1 MNQEKVQPNG
11 LSRREFL
18 KKTGAAGL
26 GFYVAGALLRSQSAF
41 ASDMPTDLLDAVAK
55 EDGKLNIFNWSY
67 YIAEDPVTDKDYGV
81 DLTDVTPT
89 IEKFQQEFNISVTY
103 DTFESQEEMLAKVR
117 PGGSGYDVVVFTNYY
132 VPQAKGLKLIQPL
145 DRSWL
150 TNAENLLSRF
160 QGPPF
165 GPDPEFVVP
174 YLWGVTGYAYNQGA
188 VHGDSRV
195 GHWSLLFRG
204 NEYKNKM
211 TMLDS
216 VFIDGVNAALAHLG
230 FSINERSR
238 VPLLAAGDVLMEQKP
253 LLQAYTS
260 GTVRDQL
267 ATGDVLIAQLWTGDA
282 LAAQQQNAA
291 IQFAFPNEGS
301 DVWVDSMSV
310 LAESKR
316 PATAHLWMNY
326 ILRPRVAAGIATW
339 VAYATP
345 NNAALDFIPEAQ
357 RTSTV
362 IYPSDD
368 DLKNYALFVLPEG
381 DALALR
387 QQIADELLG

>member
-1 MNQEKVQPNG
+1 MNQEKSQPNG

-18 KKTGAAGL
+18 KRTGAAGL
-26 GFYVAGALLRSQSAF
+26 ALYVAGGLLRSQSAL
-41 ASDMPTDLLDAVAK
+41 AGDMPQDLLDAVAK
-55 EDGKLNIFNWSY
+55 EDGKLNVFNWSY
-67 YIAEDPVTDKDYGV
+67 YIAEDPVTDKDFGV

-132 VPQAKGLKLIQPL
+132 VPQAKGLSLIQQL
-145 DRSWL
+145 NKSWL
-150 TNAENLLSRF
+150 TNTGNLLSRF

-165 GPDPEFVVP
+165 GADPDFVIP

-188 VHGDSRV
+188 VQNDSRV
-195 GHWSLLFRG
+195 GHWSLLFEG
-204 NEYKNKM
+204 SEYKNKM

-216 VFIDGVNAALAHLG
+216 IFIDGVNAALAHLG
-230 FSINERSR
+230 FSINETTR
-238 VPLLAAGDVLMEQKP
+238 VPLLAAGDILMAQKP

-260 GTVRDQL
+260 GTVHDQL

-282 LAAQQQNAA
+282 LAAQQQNGA
-291 IQFAFPNEGS
+291 IQYVFPKEGS

-310 LAESKR
+310 LTESKR
-316 PATAHLWMNY
+316 TATSHLWMNY
-326 ILRPRVAAGIATW
+326 MLRPRVAAGIATW

-345 NNAALDFIPEAQ
+345 NNAALEFIPEAQ
-357 RTSTV
+357 RTSTI

-368 DLKNYALFVLPEG
+368 DLKNYVLFVLPEG
-381 DALALR
+381 DALTIR
-387 QQIADELLG
+387 QQIADQVLL